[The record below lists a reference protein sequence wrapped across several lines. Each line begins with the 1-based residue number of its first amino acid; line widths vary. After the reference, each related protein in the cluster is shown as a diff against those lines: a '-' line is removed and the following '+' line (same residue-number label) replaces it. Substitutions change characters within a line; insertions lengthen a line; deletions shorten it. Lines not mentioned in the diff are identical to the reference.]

1 MATTTAPAHTTESEE
16 EAAFRN
22 KVREFFDANSK
33 RRVVRKPGEVEEDL
47 PSGMSVG
54 EDTVVKAKQ
63 FQKKLQEAGL
73 AGIMIPKE
81 YGGAGLAAKFQR
93 IFNEVAA
100 QYENPSTAVFQI
112 GLGMCVPTIL
122 HHGTEEQKN
131 KFLKKSLSGEIIW
144 SQLFSEPGAGS
155 DVASLQTR
163 AVRDGDEF
171 VINGQK
177 VWTSGAQRSD
187 YGIIIVRTDVDVPKH
202 QGISMFIFDMKAK
215 GVQVRP
221 LKQITGDSSF
231 NEVFFDDVRVPTE
244 NLVGELNGGWN
255 AAITMLMNERV
266 AIGAGGGGGRRV
278 SGESLVK
285 LAKDLGV
292 GDDSVVRQKLMDIWI
307 DSRLLQFVGQRIQA
321 ALKAGLPPGPEGSI
335 AKLAGALLT
344 KKIGDVS
351 VSISGPA
358 GVAWSLDSKGGR
370 WAQIVVGAPA
380 SSIAG
385 GTNEIMLNI
394 IGERVLGLPKEPQVD
409 RDVPF
414 STLKVGTQPS

>member
-1 MATTTAPAHTTESEE
+1 MATTATVETLESEE
-16 EAAFRN
+16 ESAFRN
-22 KVREFFDANSK
+22 RVREFFEANAK
-33 RRVVRKPGEVEEDL
+33 RRQVRKPGEEDDEL
-47 PSGMSVG
+47 PTGMSVG
-54 EDTVVKAKQ
+54 SEAVAKAHE
-63 FQKKLQEAGL
+63 FQKKLFEAGL
-73 AGIMIPKE
+73 SGITIPKE
-81 YGGAGLAAKFQR
+81 YGGSGLTGKHQR
-93 IFNEVAA
+93 IFNEIAA
-100 QYENPSTAVFQI
+100 QYENPGAGVFQI

-122 HHGTEEQKN
+122 HHGTEEQK
-131 KFLKKSLSGEIIW
+131 KQYLPKSLSGEIVW

-202 QGISMFIFDMKAK
+202 QGISMFIFDMKAP

-231 NEVFFDDVRVPTE
+231 NEVFFDDVRVPAS

-278 SGESLVK
+278 SGESLLK
-285 LAKDLGV
+285 LAKERGAFADP
-292 GDDSVVRQKLMDIWI
+292 VVRQKVVDIWI
-307 DSRLLQFVGQRIQA
+307 DSQLLKFIGQKIQA

-344 KKIGDVS
+344 KKMGDVS

-358 GVAWSLDSKGGR
+358 GVAWGTDNPRGGR
-370 WAQIVVGAPA
+370 WSQIVVGAPA

-409 RDVPF
+409 RELPF
-414 STLKVGTQPS
+414 RDLKVGTQPS